1 MMINPYLWTVV
12 DIKRF
17 CFTRRRRVA
26 RRVFCSVIFVAAVYA
41 FAFCPHMALGFP
53 ALEEL
58 ESRVGDGPEVLAAIS
73 AMRRDSLGEALER
86 QREGV
91 RYFFN
96 ASYGYSDE
104 PQYVG
109 STSNVSYEK
118 FTLGAGLS
126 FPLFGTW
133 NKLKINRLNAE
144 IAAIDSKYRPQLL
157 ALHNLAALRK
167 AYAVLWVESQKIKL
181 AKIFLSSQ
189 EDVTRHLN
197 TRREAAL
204 LLEADNL
211 EFRTAF
217 DMAKRDVAV
226 SNLRRVQALHVLRL
240 ATGVMWPMPEEPPF
254 PTLPAFE
261 GAAADVA
268 ANPAILMR
276 REGLE
281 KYAKLVEVTK
291 RIDRESTITVGVTGS
306 KEEPGDFGSGVYL
319 GFSISEPIKSALS
332 PEDKANLAARADY
345 ERAEREALFTRM
357 KLEGEAEEALSYAA
371 YASANIEAQLSRLRA
386 ISESV
391 RERLLRHASLAGDTF
406 EQLQSSRYQYYRVA
420 ADVLDSYLL
429 FMESGADILSYAYPR
444 GRDGE
449 PSARAAVASSGAIEA
464 MLSPLWLSG
473 PSAAFAA
480 APGMAK
486 GPQYDAKFLPGGV
499 YVWEAAPFLSPASR
513 GRALVRLKE
522 RGVERM
528 LISFTDKELRSF
540 KDKEARHDLQA
551 LLSEVAAMG
560 ISPEL
565 LLGEP
570 TWLYPENRE
579 ELILI
584 IKFMSAFDFSG
595 IHLDIEPD
603 SLPGAAEQRPKLLE
617 FLIDTVKESRRA
629 AGRLPVSFSLHP
641 RYLEDVLGKILAE
654 RLPASDVS
662 YIAPMIY
669 SANAAGVAARMSGI
683 LSRFP
688 QFDFVLAQSV
698 EKGLPKSES
707 YAAVG
712 MDGFSAS
719 MRGID
724 EKLAPRRNYKGII
737 VQDWKD
743 YEVMR

>member
-1 MMINPYLWTVV
+1 M
-12 DIKRF
+12 
-17 CFTRRRRVA
+17 
-26 RRVFCSVIFVAAVYA
+26 IFVAALSV
-41 FAFCPHMALGFP
+41 FACRPPAALGFP

-58 ESRVGDGPEVLAAIS
+58 ESRAGDGPEVLAALS
-73 AMRRDSLGEALER
+73 AMRRDSLDEALER
-86 QREGV
+86 QREGG
-91 RYFFN
+91 RYFIN
-96 ASYGYSDE
+96 ASYGYNDE

-109 STSNVSYEK
+109 STSNISYEK
-118 FTLGAGLS
+118 LTLGAGLS

-144 IAAIDSKYRPQLL
+144 IAAIDSKYRPQAL

-167 AYAVLWVESQKIKL
+167 AYAVLWIESQKIKL
-181 AKIFLSSQ
+181 AKIFLRSQ
-189 EDVTRHLN
+189 EEVTRHLN
-197 TRREAAL
+197 KRREAAL

-217 DMAKRDVAV
+217 DMAKRDIAV
-226 SNLRRVQALHVLRL
+226 SNLRRVQALQVLRL
-240 ATGVMWPMPEEPPF
+240 ATGVMWPMPEELPF
-254 PTLPAFE
+254 PTLPVFE

-268 ANPAILMR
+268 ANPAVLMR
-276 REGLE
+276 QEGLE
-281 KYAKLVEVTK
+281 KYAKLVDVTK
-291 RIDRESTITVGVTGS
+291 GIDRESTIIVGVTGS

-319 GFSISEPIKSALS
+319 GFSMSEPIKSVSS

-371 YASANIEAQLSRLRA
+371 YASANIEAQFSRLRA
-386 ISESV
+386 ISENV
-391 RERLLRHASLAGDTF
+391 REKLLRHASLPGDTF

-420 ADVLDSYLL
+420 ADMLDSYLL

-449 PSARAAVASSGAIEA
+449 PPARAAAVPSETIEA
-464 MLSPLWLSG
+464 MMSPLWLSG

-480 APGMAK
+480 SPGTAK
-486 GPQYDAKFLPGGV
+486 SPQNETKFLLGGV

-522 RGVERM
+522 RGVKRM
-528 LISFTDKELRSF
+528 LISFTGKELRSF
-540 KDKEARHDLQA
+540 KNKEARHDLQA
-551 LLSEVAAMG
+551 FLSEADAMG

-579 ELILI
+579 KLILT

-603 SLPGAAEQRPKLLE
+603 SLPGAAERRPKLLE
-617 FLIDTVKESRRA
+617 LLIDTIKESRRA

-641 RYLEDVLGKILAE
+641 RYLEGVLGKTLAE
-654 RLPASDVS
+654 KLPASAVS

-669 SANAAGVAARMSGI
+669 STNAAGVAARMSAI
-683 LSRFP
+683 LLRFP

-698 EKGLPKSES
+698 EKMLSKSES
-707 YAAVG
+707 YAAAG
-712 MDGFSAS
+712 MDGFSAA